1 MLGNGDG
8 TFRLGASYDV
18 AVPELDSITAADL
31 RNNGKTD
38 LIVGEFEGMGVAV
51 LLGNGDGTFQQP
63 VLYEVSSPLGVATA
77 DFNGDGILDI
87 VASSVG
93 KATLYSTGVF
103 PWGVATADFNGD
115 HLPDVAVV
123 DLETHQAFTLLNT
136 GVVSFS
142 PTTEIA
148 FKKQK
153 HGTTS
158 PPQTV
163 TLTNTG
169 KSSLK
174 ISSMNATGQFG
185 MTTTC
190 KASVAPGASC
200 TIKVT
205 FSPQTQGAKS
215 GTVSIDDSASKK
227 PQVIALSGDGT

>member
-1 MLGNGDG
+1 MRVYDVIAPNGVAAADLNGDGILDLVSSSADVTRGWVAIFLGNGDG
-8 TFRLGASYDV
+8 TF
-18 AVPELDSITAADL
+18 
-31 RNNGKTD
+31 K
-38 LIVGEFEGMGVAV
+38 
-51 LLGNGDGTFQQP
+51 
-63 VLYEVSSPLGVATA
+63 
-77 DFNGDGILDI
+77 
-87 VASSVG
+87 
-93 KATLYSTGVF
+93 KATLYPTADF
-103 PWGVATADFNGD
+103 PWGIAVADFNGD
-115 HLPDVAVV
+115 HLVDVTVADEGGAVEDV
-123 DLETHQAFTLLNT
+123 LLNT

-142 PTTEIA
+142 PTTEIT

-215 GTVSIDDSASKK
+215 GTVSINDSASKK